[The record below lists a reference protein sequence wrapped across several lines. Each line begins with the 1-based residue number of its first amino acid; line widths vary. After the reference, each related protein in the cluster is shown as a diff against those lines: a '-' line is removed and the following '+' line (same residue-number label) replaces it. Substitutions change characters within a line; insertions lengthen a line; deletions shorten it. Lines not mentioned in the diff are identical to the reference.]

1 MFIYIMTE
9 AEQEFAQIIWDNEPL
24 GSGQLVKLTSEKLN
38 WKKST
43 TYTVLRKLCEN
54 GIFKNED
61 TVVSAVISQEEY
73 VRRKGEVYL
82 EEHYNGSLPKFVA
95 AFMNK
100 KKLKRSEI
108 EELAKMIEEYKEEQ
122 DFDIKNTKVKELW
135 VDCYYQKL

>member
-1 MFIYIMTE
+1 MKYELGDVQKQF
-9 AEQEFAQIIWDNEPL
+9 AEIIWEKEPIA
-24 GSGQLVKLTSEKLN
+24 SGELVKICDKKLG

-61 TVVSAVISQEEY
+61 AVVRAVITQEEY

-82 EEHYNGSLPKFVA
+82 NEHYNGSLPKFVA
-95 AFMNK
+95 AFMDK

-108 EELAKMIEEYKEEQ
+108 EELAKMIEAYKGE
-122 DFDIKNTKVKELW
+122 
-135 VDCYYQKL
+135 

>member
-1 MFIYIMTE
+1 MLFYIMTE
-9 AEQEFAQIIWDNEPL
+9 TEQQFAEIIWDSEPL
-24 GSGQLVKLTSEKLN
+24 GSGQLVKLASEKLN

-43 TYTVLRKLCEN
+43 TYTVLRKLCEK

-61 TVVSAVISQEEY
+61 TVVREVISKEEY
-73 VRRKGEVYL
+73 VRRKGEIYL

-108 EELAKMIEEYKEEQ
+108 EELAKMIEDYKGE
-122 DFDIKNTKVKELW
+122 
-135 VDCYYQKL
+135 

>member
-1 MFIYIMTE
+1 MFFYIMTE
-9 AEQEFAQIIWDNEPL
+9 TEQQFAEIIWDNEPL
-24 GSGQLVKLTSEKLN
+24 GSGQLVKLASEKLN

-61 TVVSAVISQEEY
+61 AVVRAVISQEEY

-82 EEHYNGSLPKFVA
+82 NEHYDGSLPKFVA
-95 AFMNK
+95 AFMDK

-108 EELAKMIEEYKEEQ
+108 EELARMIEEYREE
-122 DFDIKNTKVKELW
+122 
-135 VDCYYQKL
+135 

>member
-24 GSGQLVKLTSEKLN
+24 GSGQLVKLASEKLN

-95 AFMNK
+95 AFINK

>member
-1 MFIYIMTE
+1 MFVYIMTE
-9 AEQEFAQIIWDNEPL
+9 TEQEFAQIIWDNEPL
-24 GSGQLVKLTSEKLN
+24 GSGQLVKLASEKLN

-54 GIFKNED
+54 GIFRNED
-61 TVVSAVISQEEY
+61 AVVSAVISQEEY

-100 KKLKRSEI
+100 FLLKRISI
-108 EELAKMIEEYKEEQ
+108 SSKRFLNISS
-122 DFDIKNTKVKELW
+122 
-135 VDCYYQKL
+135 

>member
-1 MFIYIMTE
+1 MFVYIMTE
-9 AEQEFAQIIWDNEPL
+9 TEQEFAQIIWDNEPL
-24 GSGQLVKLTSEKLN
+24 GSGQLVKLASEKLN

-73 VRRKGEVYL
+73 VRRKGEIYL

-95 AFMNK
+95 AFINK

-108 EELAKMIEEYKEEQ
+108 EELAKMIEEYK
-122 DFDIKNTKVKELW
+122 KE
-135 VDCYYQKL
+135 

>member
-1 MFIYIMTE
+1 MFFYIMTE
-9 AEQEFAQIIWDNEPL
+9 TEQQFAEIIWDNEPL
-24 GSGQLVKLTSEKLN
+24 GSGQLVKLASEKQN

-61 TVVSAVISQEEY
+61 AVVRAVITQEEY

-82 EEHYNGSLPKFVA
+82 NEHYNGSLPKFVA
-95 AFMNK
+95 AFMDK

-108 EELAKMIEEYKEEQ
+108 EELAKMIEEYREE
-122 DFDIKNTKVKELW
+122 
-135 VDCYYQKL
+135 

>member
-1 MFIYIMTE
+1 MAIFFELLYLPQWFCVRVSIPFITVIIMFNFI
-9 AEQEFAQIIWDNEPL
+9 F
-24 GSGQLVKLTSEKLN
+24 GGQLVKLASEKLN

-73 VRRKGEVYL
+73 VCRKGEVYL

-108 EELAKMIEEYKEEQ
+108 EELAKMKFYG
-122 DFDIKNTKVKELW
+122 KNEKICRKV
-135 VDCYYQKL
+135 

>member
-1 MFIYIMTE
+1 MCNTKGKSGMFFYIMTE
-9 AEQEFAQIIWDNEPL
+9 TEQQFAEIIWDNEPL
-24 GSGQLVKLTSEKLN
+24 GSGQLVKLASEKLN

-61 TVVSAVISQEEY
+61 AVVRDVISQEEY

-82 EEHYNGSLPKFVA
+82 NEHYNGSLPKFVA
-95 AFMNK
+95 AFMDK

-108 EELAKMIEEYKEEQ
+108 EELAKMIEEYREE
-122 DFDIKNTKVKELW
+122 
-135 VDCYYQKL
+135 

>member
-9 AEQEFAQIIWDNEPL
+9 TEQEFAQIIWENEPL
-24 GSGQLVKLTSEKLN
+24 GSGQLVKLAFKKLN

-82 EEHYNGSLPKFVA
+82 KEYYNGSLPKFVA

-108 EELAKMIEEYKEEQ
+108 EELARMIEEYKEE
-122 DFDIKNTKVKELW
+122 
-135 VDCYYQKL
+135 

>member
-1 MFIYIMTE
+1 MNDI
-9 AEQEFAQIIWDNEPL
+9 EQEFAQIIWDNEPL
-24 GSGQLVKLTSEKLN
+24 GSGQLVKLASEKLN

-108 EELAKMIEEYKEEQ
+108 EELAKMIEEYNEE
-122 DFDIKNTKVKELW
+122 
-135 VDCYYQKL
+135 

>member
-1 MFIYIMTE
+1 MLIYIMTE
-9 AEQEFAQIIWDNEPL
+9 TEQEFAQIIWNNEPL
-24 GSGQLVKLTSEKLN
+24 GSGQLVKLASEKLN

-73 VRRKGEVYL
+73 IRRKGEVYL

-100 KKLKRSEI
+100 KKLERSEI
-108 EELAKMIEEYKEEQ
+108 EELAKMIEEYRE
-122 DFDIKNTKVKELW
+122 D
-135 VDCYYQKL
+135 

>member
-1 MFIYIMTE
+1 MCNTKGKSRMLFYIMTE
-9 AEQEFAQIIWDNEPL
+9 TEQQFAEIIWDNEPL
-24 GSGQLVKLTSEKLN
+24 GSGQLVKLASEKLN

-61 TVVSAVISQEEY
+61 AVVRAVISQEEY

-82 EEHYNGSLPKFVA
+82 NKHYNGSLPKFVA
-95 AFMNK
+95 AFMDK

-108 EELAKMIEEYKEEQ
+108 EELAKMIEEYREE
-122 DFDIKNTKVKELW
+122 
-135 VDCYYQKL
+135 